1 MKIIEK
7 LNMDK
12 NGLLKNGPIN
22 IVILGDSVSHGAIV
36 DNIDYEN
43 VYWNRLR
50 KMLNSYRDYVP
61 VNMIC
66 ASVGGTTAKD
76 AVPRLDSQ
84 VLCHHPD
91 LVIVSFGLNDVNH
104 PIEDYLSSLS
114 TIFEKCQQAGS
125 DVIFMTPNMLN
136 TYVSEETEE
145 KHLRYAA
152 ITAQYQNE
160 GRMDLFMNE
169 AVSLAEKTGVTVCN
183 CYRMWKNLSL
193 QQDTTLLL
201 ANRINHPLPHMHQLF
216 ANRLYNAIIGTS
228 ANSDPTD
235 STMFEMQS

>member
-43 VYWNRLR
+43 VYWNRLKR
-50 KMLNSYRDYVP
+50 MLNNYRDYVP

-76 AVPRLDSQ
+76 AVMRLDSQ

-104 PIEDYLSSLS
+104 PLEEFHSALQ
-114 TIFEKCQQAGS
+114 TIFEKCLEYGS
-125 DVIFMTPNMLN
+125 DVIYMTPNMLN
-136 TYVSEETEE
+136 TYVSEETAE

-160 GRMDLFMNE
+160 GRMDLFMND
-169 AVSLAEKTGVTVCN
+169 AVCLAEKMGVAVCN
-183 CYRMWKNLSL
+183 CYQMWKKLSL

-216 ANRLYNAIIGTS
+216 ADCLYSAIIDTSTGTER
-228 ANSDPTD
+228 TD
-235 STMFEMQS
+235 STMFETQS